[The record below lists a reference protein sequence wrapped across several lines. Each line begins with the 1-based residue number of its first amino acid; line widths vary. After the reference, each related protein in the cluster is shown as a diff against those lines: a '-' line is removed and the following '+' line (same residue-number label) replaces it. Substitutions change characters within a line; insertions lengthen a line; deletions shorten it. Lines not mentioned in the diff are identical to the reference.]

1 MEKDEKWIS
10 QERLK
15 KWLKIFVI
23 FLAVMWVCTIISKS
37 IYVAQLPRVQVKTLE
52 KKYIEHV
59 VDVDGIV
66 VAGGEQAVNVLPGLR
81 VSNIKVQEGDLVEK
95 GDLLFGIDLEDL
107 SDMISDKEAELT
119 KQRMHLSDTQFNQ
132 ILESQKKEIGILW
145 AKEDYES
152 AEKET
157 ALTVERAK
165 QTLAE
170 AETDLH
176 KHLGTP
182 IPHTSDKDRENAW
195 FDYNQ
200 WKQRGY
206 DLEDQ
211 IAAKQRKIEELQEQ
225 LQNLEVESAQE
236 GAEKQQKE
244 NMQAGGGEKQHTMQE
259 EQDAKFQNMQAGGG
273 EKQQQ
278 KIVNLSS
285 SRNRRTAE
293 NKKLATNKN
302 FLEYKN
308 LSTDGDL
315 TGDKETTAD
324 ENLLEDKEF
333 TTDANPSGNNEL
345 TTDENPSENNEPTT
359 GENPP
364 ENNEPTTDE
373 NPSENK
379 EPTTDE
385 NPSENKKPTTDE
397 NPSENNEPTTDEN
410 PSENNE
416 PTTDENPSENKVP
429 TIDEDSAGD
438 KAPTNGNQAA
448 ADKNSTADSSS
459 NPDNTIEEKKEA
471 LRQAV
476 KKAKAELT
484 DLNNQL
490 TDLNRNLVSQPDY
503 SAEELEYDTWQ
514 QQKSSLEDA
523 VQAAKRAL
531 EDASFQ
537 REQTLRQKAREIA
550 NAEVVSP
557 ADSTASLYELE
568 IAQLQEDIA
577 KLQAIQKNNG
587 LIIAEGSGFI
597 TKVQVAVGSRTMDTA
612 AILLTDASAPC
623 QFKCSITK
631 EQGKYLN
638 LGDTV
643 ELKVNGTSTTGS
655 AKLEATVDYLTE
667 GAGGY
672 DIICRLPQNTGQPGA
687 GGSIHKAVQGELHNT
702 VIPIEA
708 LYQES
713 EAYYIYTLNE
723 KTGILGKENYVEKIK
738 VRVADKNDIYAAL
751 EAGIIGSDVQI
762 VTFCSG
768 TLKQGA
774 SVRLVE

>member
-59 VDVDGIV
+59 VEGDGIV

-157 ALTVERAK
+157 AVTVERAK

-200 WKQRGY
+200 WKQRVY
-206 DLEDQ
+206 DLEDK

-244 NMQAGGGEKQHTMQE
+244 NMQAGGGEKQ
-259 EQDAKFQNMQAGGG
+259 
-273 EKQQQ
+273 Q
-278 KIVNLSS
+278 KMVNLSS
-285 SRNRRTAE
+285 SGNRRTAE
-293 NKKLATNKN
+293 NKKLIMH
-302 FLEYKN
+302 KN
-308 LSTDGDL
+308 LPENMKLTTDGDL
-315 TGDKETTAD
+315 TGDKE
-324 ENLLEDKEF
+324 L
-333 TTDANPSGNNEL
+333 
-345 TTDENPSENNEPTT
+345 
-359 GENPP
+359 
-364 ENNEPTTDE
+364 TTDE

-385 NPSENKKPTTDE
+385 NPSENK
-397 NPSENNEPTTDEN
+397 EPTTDEN
-410 PSENNE
+410 PSKNKE
-416 PTTDENPSENKVP
+416 PTTDENPPENKEP
-429 TIDEDSAGD
+429 TTDEDAAGD
-438 KAPTNGNQAA
+438 KAPTNGNPAA

-459 NPDNTIEEKKEA
+459 NPDDAIEEKKEA

-597 TKVQVAVGSRTMDTA
+597 TKVQIAVGSRTMDTA
-612 AILLTDASAPC
+612 AILLTDAAAPC

-687 GGSIHKAVQGELHNT
+687 GGSIRKAVQGELHNT
-702 VIPIEA
+702 IIPIEA

-713 EAYYIYTLNE
+713 EAYYIYILNE

>member
-59 VDVDGIV
+59 VEGDGIV

-157 ALTVERAK
+157 AVTVERAK

-200 WKQRGY
+200 WKQRVY
-206 DLEDQ
+206 DLEDK

-225 LQNLEVESAQE
+225 LQNLEVESA
-236 GAEKQQKE
+236 EKQQKE
-244 NMQAGGGEKQHTMQE
+244 NMQAGE
-259 EQDAKFQNMQAGGG
+259 G
-273 EKQQQ
+273 EKQQ
-278 KIVNLSS
+278 KMVNLSS
-285 SRNRRTAE
+285 SGNRRTAE
-293 NKKLATNKN
+293 NKKLIMH
-302 FLEYKN
+302 KN
-308 LSTDGDL
+308 LPENMKLTTDGDL
-315 TGDKETTAD
+315 TGDK
-324 ENLLEDKEF
+324 
-333 TTDANPSGNNEL
+333 EL
-345 TTDENPSENNEPTT
+345 TTDENPSENKEPTT
-359 GENPP
+359 DENPP
-364 ENNEPTTDE
+364 ENKEPTTDENPSVNKEPTTDE

-385 NPSENKKPTTDE
+385 NPPENK
-397 NPSENNEPTTDEN
+397 EPTTDE
-410 PSENNE
+410 
-416 PTTDENPSENKVP
+416 DA
-429 TIDEDSAGD
+429 AGD
-438 KAPTNGNQAA
+438 KAPTNGNPAA

-459 NPDNTIEEKKEA
+459 NPDNAIEEKKEA

-597 TKVQVAVGSRTMDTA
+597 TKVQIAVGSRTMDTA
-612 AILLTDASAPC
+612 AILLTDAAAPC

-687 GGSIHKAVQGELHNT
+687 GGSIRKAVQGELHNT
-702 VIPIEA
+702 IIPIEA

-713 EAYYIYTLNE
+713 EAYYIYILNE

>member
-59 VDVDGIV
+59 VEGDGIV

-107 SDMISDKEAELT
+107 SNMISDKEAELT

-157 ALTVERAK
+157 AVTVERAK

-206 DLEDQ
+206 DLEDN

-225 LQNLEVESAQE
+225 LQNLEVESA
-236 GAEKQQKE
+236 EKQQKE
-244 NMQAGGGEKQHTMQE
+244 NMQAGE
-259 EQDAKFQNMQAGGG
+259 G
-273 EKQQQ
+273 EKQQ
-278 KIVNLSS
+278 KMVNLSS
-285 SRNRRTAE
+285 SGNRRTAE
-293 NKKLATNKN
+293 NKKLIMH
-302 FLEYKN
+302 KN
-308 LSTDGDL
+308 LPENMKLTTDGDL
-315 TGDKETTAD
+315 TGDK
-324 ENLLEDKEF
+324 
-333 TTDANPSGNNEL
+333 EL
-345 TTDENPSENNEPTT
+345 TTDENPSENKEPTT
-359 GENPP
+359 DENPP
-364 ENNEPTTDE
+364 ENKEPTTDE

-385 NPSENKKPTTDE
+385 NPPENK
-397 NPSENNEPTTDEN
+397 EPTTDE
-410 PSENNE
+410 
-416 PTTDENPSENKVP
+416 DA
-429 TIDEDSAGD
+429 AGD
-438 KAPTNGNQAA
+438 KAPTNGNPAA

-459 NPDNTIEEKKEA
+459 NPDNAIEEKKEA

-597 TKVQVAVGSRTMDTA
+597 TKVQIAVGSRTMDTA
-612 AILLTDASAPC
+612 AILLTDAAAPC

-687 GGSIHKAVQGELHNT
+687 GGSIRKAVQGELHNT
-702 VIPIEA
+702 IIPIEA

-713 EAYYIYTLNE
+713 EAYYIYILNE

>member
-59 VDVDGIV
+59 VEGDGIV

-157 ALTVERAK
+157 AVTVERAK

-200 WKQRGY
+200 WKQRVY
-206 DLEDQ
+206 DLEDK
-211 IAAKQRKIEELQEQ
+211 IAAKQRKIDELQEQ
-225 LQNLEVESAQE
+225 LQNLEAESAQE

-244 NMQAGGGEKQHTMQE
+244 NMQAGGGEKQ
-259 EQDAKFQNMQAGGG
+259 
-273 EKQQQ
+273 Q
-278 KIVNLSS
+278 KMVNLSS
-285 SRNRRTAE
+285 SGNRRTAE
-293 NKKLATNKN
+293 NKKLIMH
-302 FLEYKN
+302 KN
-308 LSTDGDL
+308 LPENMKLTTDGDL
-315 TGDKETTAD
+315 TGDK
-324 ENLLEDKEF
+324 
-333 TTDANPSGNNEL
+333 EL
-345 TTDENPSENNEPTT
+345 TTDENPSENKEPTT
-359 GENPP
+359 DENPP
-364 ENNEPTTDE
+364 ENKEPTTDE

-385 NPSENKKPTTDE
+385 NPPENK
-397 NPSENNEPTTDEN
+397 EPTTDE
-410 PSENNE
+410 
-416 PTTDENPSENKVP
+416 DA
-429 TIDEDSAGD
+429 AGD
-438 KAPTNGNQAA
+438 KALTNGNPAA

-459 NPDNTIEEKKEA
+459 NPDNAIEEKKEA

-597 TKVQVAVGSRTMDTA
+597 TKVQIAVGSRTMDTA
-612 AILLTDASAPC
+612 AILLTDAAAPC

-687 GGSIHKAVQGELHNT
+687 GGSIRKAVQGELHNT
-702 VIPIEA
+702 IIPIEA

-713 EAYYIYTLNE
+713 EAYYIYILNE

>member
-59 VDVDGIV
+59 VEGDGIV

-157 ALTVERAK
+157 AVTVERAK

-200 WKQRGY
+200 WKQRVY
-206 DLEDQ
+206 DLEDK

-225 LQNLEVESAQE
+225 LQNLEVESA
-236 GAEKQQKE
+236 EKQQKE
-244 NMQAGGGEKQHTMQE
+244 NMQAGE
-259 EQDAKFQNMQAGGG
+259 G
-273 EKQQQ
+273 EKQQ
-278 KIVNLSS
+278 KMVNLSS
-285 SRNRRTAE
+285 SGNRRTAE
-293 NKKLATNKN
+293 NKKLIMH
-302 FLEYKN
+302 KN
-308 LSTDGDL
+308 LPENMKLTTDGDL
-315 TGDKETTAD
+315 TGDK
-324 ENLLEDKEF
+324 
-333 TTDANPSGNNEL
+333 EL
-345 TTDENPSENNEPTT
+345 TTDENPSENKEPTT
-359 GENPP
+359 DENPP
-364 ENNEPTTDE
+364 ENKEPTTDE

-385 NPSENKKPTTDE
+385 NPSENK
-397 NPSENNEPTTDEN
+397 
-410 PSENNE
+410 E
-416 PTTDENPSENKVP
+416 PTTDENPSENKEP
-429 TIDEDSAGD
+429 TTDENPSENKEPTTDENPPENKEPTTDEDAAGD
-438 KAPTNGNQAA
+438 KAPTNGNPAA

-459 NPDNTIEEKKEA
+459 NPDNAIEEKKEA

-597 TKVQVAVGSRTMDTA
+597 TKVQIAVGSRTMDTA
-612 AILLTDASAPC
+612 AILLTDAAAPC

-687 GGSIHKAVQGELHNT
+687 GGSIRKAVQGELHNT
-702 VIPIEA
+702 IIPIEA

-713 EAYYIYTLNE
+713 EAY
-723 KTGILGKENYVEKIK
+723 
-738 VRVADKNDIYAAL
+738 
-751 EAGIIGSDVQI
+751 
-762 VTFCSG
+762 
-768 TLKQGA
+768 
-774 SVRLVE
+774 

>member
-59 VDVDGIV
+59 VEGDGIV

-107 SDMISDKEAELT
+107 SNMISDKEAELT

-157 ALTVERAK
+157 AVTVERAK

-206 DLEDQ
+206 DLEDN

-225 LQNLEVESAQE
+225 LQNLEVESA
-236 GAEKQQKE
+236 EKQQKE
-244 NMQAGGGEKQHTMQE
+244 NMQAGE
-259 EQDAKFQNMQAGGG
+259 G
-273 EKQQQ
+273 EKQQ
-278 KIVNLSS
+278 KMVNLSS
-285 SRNRRTAE
+285 SGNRRTAE
-293 NKKLATNKN
+293 NKKLIMH
-302 FLEYKN
+302 KN
-308 LSTDGDL
+308 LPENMKLTTDGDL
-315 TGDKETTAD
+315 TGDKE
-324 ENLLEDKEF
+324 L
-333 TTDANPSGNNEL
+333 
-345 TTDENPSENNEPTT
+345 
-359 GENPP
+359 
-364 ENNEPTTDE
+364 TTDE

-385 NPSENKKPTTDE
+385 NPPENK
-397 NPSENNEPTTDEN
+397 EPTTDE
-410 PSENNE
+410 
-416 PTTDENPSENKVP
+416 DA
-429 TIDEDSAGD
+429 AGD
-438 KAPTNGNQAA
+438 KAPTNGNPAA

-459 NPDNTIEEKKEA
+459 NPDNAIEEKKEA

-597 TKVQVAVGSRTMDTA
+597 TKVQIAVGSRTMDTA
-612 AILLTDASAPC
+612 AILLTDAAAPC

-687 GGSIHKAVQGELHNT
+687 GGSIRKAVQGELHNT
-702 VIPIEA
+702 IIPIEA

-713 EAYYIYTLNE
+713 EAYYIYILNE

>member
-59 VDVDGIV
+59 VEGDGIV

-157 ALTVERAK
+157 AVTVERAK

-200 WKQRGY
+200 WKQRVY
-206 DLEDQ
+206 DLEDK
-211 IAAKQRKIEELQEQ
+211 IAAKQRKIDELQEQ
-225 LQNLEVESAQE
+225 LQNLEAESAQE

-244 NMQAGGGEKQHTMQE
+244 NMQAGGGEKQ
-259 EQDAKFQNMQAGGG
+259 
-273 EKQQQ
+273 Q
-278 KIVNLSS
+278 KMVNLSS
-285 SRNRRTAE
+285 SGNRRTAE
-293 NKKLATNKN
+293 NKKLIMH
-302 FLEYKN
+302 KN
-308 LSTDGDL
+308 LPENMKLTTDGDL
-315 TGDKETTAD
+315 TGDK
-324 ENLLEDKEF
+324 
-333 TTDANPSGNNEL
+333 EL
-345 TTDENPSENNEPTT
+345 TTDENPSENKEPTT
-359 GENPP
+359 DENPP
-364 ENNEPTTDE
+364 ENKEPTTDE

-385 NPSENKKPTTDE
+385 NPSENK
-397 NPSENNEPTTDEN
+397 EPTTDE
-410 PSENNE
+410 
-416 PTTDENPSENKVP
+416 DA
-429 TIDEDSAGD
+429 AGD
-438 KAPTNGNQAA
+438 KALTNGNPAA
-448 ADKNSTADSSS
+448 ANKNSTADSSS
-459 NPDNTIEEKKEA
+459 NPDNAIEEKKEA

-597 TKVQVAVGSRTMDTA
+597 TKVQIAVGSRTMDTA
-612 AILLTDASAPC
+612 AILLTDAAAPC

-687 GGSIHKAVQGELHNT
+687 GGSIRKAVQGELHNT
-702 VIPIEA
+702 IIPIEA

-713 EAYYIYTLNE
+713 EAYYIYILNE

>member
-59 VDVDGIV
+59 VEGDGIV

-157 ALTVERAK
+157 AVTVERAK

-200 WKQRGY
+200 WKQRVY
-206 DLEDQ
+206 DLEDK

-244 NMQAGGGEKQHTMQE
+244 NMQAGGGEKQ
-259 EQDAKFQNMQAGGG
+259 
-273 EKQQQ
+273 Q
-278 KIVNLSS
+278 KMVNLSS
-285 SRNRRTAE
+285 SGNRRTAE
-293 NKKLATNKN
+293 NKKLIMH
-302 FLEYKN
+302 KN
-308 LSTDGDL
+308 LPENMKLTTDGDL
-315 TGDKETTAD
+315 TGDK
-324 ENLLEDKEF
+324 
-333 TTDANPSGNNEL
+333 EL
-345 TTDENPSENNEPTT
+345 TTDENPSENKEPTT
-359 GENPP
+359 DENPP
-364 ENNEPTTDE
+364 ENKEPTTDE

-385 NPSENKKPTTDE
+385 NPSENK
-397 NPSENNEPTTDEN
+397 
-410 PSENNE
+410 E
-416 PTTDENPSENKVP
+416 PTTDENPSENKEP
-429 TIDEDSAGD
+429 TTDENPSENKEPTTDENPSENKEPTTDEDAAGD
-438 KAPTNGNQAA
+438 KAPTNGNPAA

-459 NPDNTIEEKKEA
+459 NPDNAIEEKKEA

-597 TKVQVAVGSRTMDTA
+597 TKVQIAVGSRTMDTA
-612 AILLTDASAPC
+612 AILLTDAAAPC

-687 GGSIHKAVQGELHNT
+687 GGSIRKAVQGELHNT
-702 VIPIEA
+702 IIPIEA

-713 EAYYIYTLNE
+713 EAYYIYILNE

>member
-59 VDVDGIV
+59 VEGDGIV

-157 ALTVERAK
+157 AVTVERAK

-200 WKQRGY
+200 WKQRVY
-206 DLEDQ
+206 DLEDK
-211 IAAKQRKIEELQEQ
+211 IAAKQRKIDELQEQ
-225 LQNLEVESAQE
+225 LQNLEAESAQE

-244 NMQAGGGEKQHTMQE
+244 NMQAGGGEKQ
-259 EQDAKFQNMQAGGG
+259 
-273 EKQQQ
+273 Q
-278 KIVNLSS
+278 KMVNLSS
-285 SRNRRTAE
+285 SGNRRTAE
-293 NKKLATNKN
+293 NKKLIMH
-302 FLEYKN
+302 KN
-308 LSTDGDL
+308 LPENMKLTTDGDL
-315 TGDKETTAD
+315 TGDKE
-324 ENLLEDKEF
+324 L
-333 TTDANPSGNNEL
+333 
-345 TTDENPSENNEPTT
+345 
-359 GENPP
+359 
-364 ENNEPTTDE
+364 TTDE

-385 NPSENKKPTTDE
+385 NPPENK
-397 NPSENNEPTTDEN
+397 EPTTDEN
-410 PSENNE
+410 PPENKE
-416 PTTDENPSENKVP
+416 PTTDE
-429 TIDEDSAGD
+429 DAAGD
-438 KAPTNGNQAA
+438 KAPTNGNPAA

-459 NPDNTIEEKKEA
+459 NPDNAIEEKKEA

-597 TKVQVAVGSRTMDTA
+597 TKVQIAVGSRTMDTA
-612 AILLTDASAPC
+612 AILLTDAAAPC

-687 GGSIHKAVQGELHNT
+687 GGSIRKAVQGELHNT
-702 VIPIEA
+702 IIPIEA

-713 EAYYIYTLNE
+713 EAYYIYILNE

>member
-59 VDVDGIV
+59 VEGDGIV

-157 ALTVERAK
+157 AVTVERAK

-200 WKQRGY
+200 WKQRVY
-206 DLEDQ
+206 DLEDK
-211 IAAKQRKIEELQEQ
+211 IAAKQRKIDELQEQ
-225 LQNLEVESAQE
+225 LQNLEAESAQE

-244 NMQAGGGEKQHTMQE
+244 NMQAGGGEKQ
-259 EQDAKFQNMQAGGG
+259 
-273 EKQQQ
+273 Q
-278 KIVNLSS
+278 KMVNLSS
-285 SRNRRTAE
+285 SGNRRTAE
-293 NKKLATNKN
+293 NKKLIMH
-302 FLEYKN
+302 KN
-308 LSTDGDL
+308 LPENMKLTTDGDL
-315 TGDKETTAD
+315 TGDK
-324 ENLLEDKEF
+324 
-333 TTDANPSGNNEL
+333 EL
-345 TTDENPSENNEPTT
+345 TTDENPSENKEPTT
-359 GENPP
+359 DENPP
-364 ENNEPTTDE
+364 ENKEPTTDE

-385 NPSENKKPTTDE
+385 NPSENK
-397 NPSENNEPTTDEN
+397 EPTTDE
-410 PSENNE
+410 
-416 PTTDENPSENKVP
+416 DA
-429 TIDEDSAGD
+429 AGD
-438 KAPTNGNQAA
+438 KAPTNGNPVA

-459 NPDNTIEEKKEA
+459 NPDNAIEEKKEA

-597 TKVQVAVGSRTMDTA
+597 TKVQIAVGSRTMDTA
-612 AILLTDASAPC
+612 AILLTDAAAPC

-687 GGSIHKAVQGELHNT
+687 GGSIRKAVQGELHNT
-702 VIPIEA
+702 IIPIEA

-713 EAYYIYTLNE
+713 EAYYIYILNE

>member
-59 VDVDGIV
+59 VEGDGIV

-157 ALTVERAK
+157 AVTVERAK

-200 WKQRGY
+200 WKQRVY
-206 DLEDQ
+206 DLEDK

-225 LQNLEVESAQE
+225 LQNLEVESA
-236 GAEKQQKE
+236 EKQQKE
-244 NMQAGGGEKQHTMQE
+244 NMQAGE
-259 EQDAKFQNMQAGGG
+259 G
-273 EKQQQ
+273 EKQQ
-278 KIVNLSS
+278 KMVNLSS
-285 SRNRRTAE
+285 SGNRRTAE
-293 NKKLATNKN
+293 NKKLIMH
-302 FLEYKN
+302 KN
-308 LSTDGDL
+308 LPENMKLTTDGDL
-315 TGDKETTAD
+315 TGDK
-324 ENLLEDKEF
+324 
-333 TTDANPSGNNEL
+333 EL
-345 TTDENPSENNEPTT
+345 TTDENPSENKEPTT
-359 GENPP
+359 DENPP
-364 ENNEPTTDE
+364 ENKEPTTDE

-385 NPSENKKPTTDE
+385 NPSENK
-397 NPSENNEPTTDEN
+397 EPTTDEN
-410 PSENNE
+410 PPENKE
-416 PTTDENPSENKVP
+416 PTTDE
-429 TIDEDSAGD
+429 DAAGD
-438 KAPTNGNQAA
+438 KAPTNGNPAA

-459 NPDNTIEEKKEA
+459 NPDNAIEEKKEA

-597 TKVQVAVGSRTMDTA
+597 TKVQIAVGSRTMDTA
-612 AILLTDASAPC
+612 AILLTDAAAPC

-687 GGSIHKAVQGELHNT
+687 GGSIRKAVQGELHNT
-702 VIPIEA
+702 IIPIEA

-713 EAYYIYTLNE
+713 EAYYIYILNE

-751 EAGIIGSDVQI
+751 EAGIIGSDVH
-762 VTFCSG
+762 CS
-768 TLKQGA
+768 A
-774 SVRLVE
+774 SNSNLYL

>member
-59 VDVDGIV
+59 VEGDGIV

-107 SDMISDKEAELT
+107 SNMISDKEAELT

-157 ALTVERAK
+157 AVTVERAK

-206 DLEDQ
+206 DLEDN

-225 LQNLEVESAQE
+225 LQNLEVESA
-236 GAEKQQKE
+236 EKQQKE
-244 NMQAGGGEKQHTMQE
+244 NMQAGE
-259 EQDAKFQNMQAGGG
+259 G
-273 EKQQQ
+273 EKQQ
-278 KIVNLSS
+278 KMVNLSS
-285 SRNRRTAE
+285 SGNRRTAE
-293 NKKLATNKN
+293 NKKLIMH
-302 FLEYKN
+302 KN
-308 LSTDGDL
+308 LPENMKLTTDGDL
-315 TGDKETTAD
+315 TGDK
-324 ENLLEDKEF
+324 
-333 TTDANPSGNNEL
+333 EL
-345 TTDENPSENNEPTT
+345 TTDENPSENKEPTT
-359 GENPP
+359 DENPP
-364 ENNEPTTDE
+364 ENKEPTTDE

-385 NPSENKKPTTDE
+385 NPSENK
-397 NPSENNEPTTDEN
+397 EPTTDEN
-410 PSENNE
+410 PPENKE
-416 PTTDENPSENKVP
+416 PTTDE
-429 TIDEDSAGD
+429 DAAGD
-438 KAPTNGNQAA
+438 KAPTNGNPAA

-459 NPDNTIEEKKEA
+459 NPDNAIEEKKEA

-597 TKVQVAVGSRTMDTA
+597 TKVQIAVGSRTMDTA
-612 AILLTDASAPC
+612 AILLTDAAAPC

-687 GGSIHKAVQGELHNT
+687 GGSIRKAVQGELHNT
-702 VIPIEA
+702 IIPIEA

-713 EAYYIYTLNE
+713 EAYYIYILNE

>member
-59 VDVDGIV
+59 VEGDGIV

-107 SDMISDKEAELT
+107 SNMISDKEAELT

-157 ALTVERAK
+157 AVTVERAK

-206 DLEDQ
+206 DLEDN

-225 LQNLEVESAQE
+225 LQNLEVESAQ
-236 GAEKQQKE
+236 KQQKE
-244 NMQAGGGEKQHTMQE
+244 NMQAGE
-259 EQDAKFQNMQAGGG
+259 G
-273 EKQQQ
+273 EKQQ
-278 KIVNLSS
+278 KMVNLSS
-285 SRNRRTAE
+285 SGNRRT
-293 NKKLATNKN
+293 
-302 FLEYKN
+302 
-308 LSTDGDL
+308 
-315 TGDKETTAD
+315 D
-324 ENLLEDKEF
+324 ENLLEDKEP
-333 TTDANPSGNNEL
+333 TTGENPSESKEL
-345 TTDENPSENNEPTT
+345 TTDENLSEDKEPAT

-364 ENNEPTTDE
+364 
-373 NPSENK
+373 ENK

-385 NPSENKKPTTDE
+385 NS
-397 NPSENNEPTTDEN
+397 
-410 PSENNE
+410 
-416 PTTDENPSENKVP
+416 SENKVP
-429 TIDEDSAGD
+429 TTDEDAAGD
-438 KAPTNGNQAA
+438 KASTNGNQAD
-448 ADKNSTADSSS
+448 ADKNSTDDSSS
-459 NPDNTIEEKKEA
+459 NPDNAIEEKKEA

-490 TDLNRNLVSQPDY
+490 TDLNRNLISQPDY

-597 TKVQVAVGSRTMDTA
+597 TKVQIAVGSRTMDTA
-612 AILLTDASAPC
+612 AILLTDAAAPC

-631 EQGKYLN
+631 EQGRYLN

-687 GGSIHKAVQGELHNT
+687 GGSIRKAVQGELHNT
-702 VIPIEA
+702 IIPIEA

-713 EAYYIYTLNE
+713 EAYYIYILNE

>member
-59 VDVDGIV
+59 VEGDGIV

-157 ALTVERAK
+157 AVTVERAK

-195 FDYNQ
+195 SDYNQ
-200 WKQRGY
+200 WKQRVY
-206 DLEDQ
+206 DLEDK

-225 LQNLEVESAQE
+225 LQNLEVESA
-236 GAEKQQKE
+236 EKQQKE
-244 NMQAGGGEKQHTMQE
+244 NMQAGE
-259 EQDAKFQNMQAGGG
+259 G
-273 EKQQQ
+273 EKQQ
-278 KIVNLSS
+278 KMVNLSS
-285 SRNRRTAE
+285 SGNRRTAE
-293 NKKLATNKN
+293 NKKLIMHKSLPENMKLT
-302 FLEYKN
+302 
-308 LSTDGDL
+308 TDGDL
-315 TGDKETTAD
+315 TGDK
-324 ENLLEDKEF
+324 
-333 TTDANPSGNNEL
+333 EL
-345 TTDENPSENNEPTT
+345 TTDENPSENKEPTT
-359 GENPP
+359 DENPP
-364 ENNEPTTDE
+364 ENKEPTTDE

-385 NPSENKKPTTDE
+385 NPPENK
-397 NPSENNEPTTDEN
+397 EPTTDE
-410 PSENNE
+410 
-416 PTTDENPSENKVP
+416 DA
-429 TIDEDSAGD
+429 AGD
-438 KAPTNGNQAA
+438 KAPTNGNPAA

-459 NPDNTIEEKKEA
+459 NPDNAIEEKKEA

-597 TKVQVAVGSRTMDTA
+597 TKVQIAVGSRTMDTA
-612 AILLTDASAPC
+612 AILLTDAAAPC

-687 GGSIHKAVQGELHNT
+687 GGSIRKAVQGELHNT
-702 VIPIEA
+702 IIPIEA

-713 EAYYIYTLNE
+713 EAYYIYILNE

>member
-59 VDVDGIV
+59 VEGDGIV

-157 ALTVERAK
+157 AVTVERAK

-200 WKQRGY
+200 WKQRVY
-206 DLEDQ
+206 DLEDK

-225 LQNLEVESAQE
+225 LQNLEAESAQE

-244 NMQAGGGEKQHTMQE
+244 NMQAGGGEKQ
-259 EQDAKFQNMQAGGG
+259 
-273 EKQQQ
+273 Q
-278 KIVNLSS
+278 KMVNLSS
-285 SRNRRTAE
+285 SGNRRTAE
-293 NKKLATNKN
+293 NKKLIMH
-302 FLEYKN
+302 KN
-308 LSTDGDL
+308 LPENMKLTTDGDL
-315 TGDKETTAD
+315 TGDK
-324 ENLLEDKEF
+324 
-333 TTDANPSGNNEL
+333 EL
-345 TTDENPSENNEPTT
+345 TTDENPSENK
-359 GENPP
+359 
-364 ENNEPTTDE
+364 EPTTDE

-385 NPSENKKPTTDE
+385 NPSENK
-397 NPSENNEPTTDEN
+397 EPTTDEN
-410 PSENNE
+410 PPENKE
-416 PTTDENPSENKVP
+416 PTTDE
-429 TIDEDSAGD
+429 DAAGD
-438 KAPTNGNQAA
+438 KAPTNGNPAA

-459 NPDNTIEEKKEA
+459 NPDNAIEEKKEA

-597 TKVQVAVGSRTMDTA
+597 TKVQIAVGSRTMDTA
-612 AILLTDASAPC
+612 AILLTDAAAPC

-687 GGSIHKAVQGELHNT
+687 GGSIRKAVQGELHNT
-702 VIPIEA
+702 IIPIEA

-713 EAYYIYTLNE
+713 EAYYIYILNE

>member
-59 VDVDGIV
+59 VEGDGIV

-157 ALTVERAK
+157 AVTVERAK

-200 WKQRGY
+200 WKQRVY
-206 DLEDQ
+206 DLEDK

-244 NMQAGGGEKQHTMQE
+244 NMQAGGGEKQ
-259 EQDAKFQNMQAGGG
+259 
-273 EKQQQ
+273 Q
-278 KIVNLSS
+278 KMVNLSS
-285 SRNRRTAE
+285 SGNRRTAE
-293 NKKLATNKN
+293 NKKLIMH
-302 FLEYKN
+302 KN
-308 LSTDGDL
+308 LPENMKLTTDGDL
-315 TGDKETTAD
+315 TGDKE
-324 ENLLEDKEF
+324 L
-333 TTDANPSGNNEL
+333 
-345 TTDENPSENNEPTT
+345 
-359 GENPP
+359 
-364 ENNEPTTDE
+364 TTDE

-385 NPSENKKPTTDE
+385 NPPENK
-397 NPSENNEPTTDEN
+397 EPTTDE
-410 PSENNE
+410 
-416 PTTDENPSENKVP
+416 DA
-429 TIDEDSAGD
+429 AGD
-438 KAPTNGNQAA
+438 KAPTNGNPAA

-459 NPDNTIEEKKEA
+459 NPDNAIEEKKEA

-597 TKVQVAVGSRTMDTA
+597 TKVQIAVGSRTMDTA
-612 AILLTDASAPC
+612 AILLTDAAAPC

-687 GGSIHKAVQGELHNT
+687 GGSIRKAVQGELHNT
-702 VIPIEA
+702 IIPIEA

-713 EAYYIYTLNE
+713 EAYYIYILNE

>member
-59 VDVDGIV
+59 VEGDGIV

-157 ALTVERAK
+157 AVTVERAK

-200 WKQRGY
+200 WKQRVY
-206 DLEDQ
+206 DLEDK

-225 LQNLEVESAQE
+225 LQNLEVESA
-236 GAEKQQKE
+236 EKQQKE
-244 NMQAGGGEKQHTMQE
+244 NMQAGE
-259 EQDAKFQNMQAGGG
+259 G
-273 EKQQQ
+273 EKQQ
-278 KIVNLSS
+278 KMVNLSS
-285 SRNRRTAE
+285 SGNRRTAE
-293 NKKLATNKN
+293 NKKLIMH
-302 FLEYKN
+302 KN
-308 LSTDGDL
+308 LPENMKLTTDGDL
-315 TGDKETTAD
+315 TGDK
-324 ENLLEDKEF
+324 
-333 TTDANPSGNNEL
+333 EL
-345 TTDENPSENNEPTT
+345 TTDENPSENKEPTT
-359 GENPP
+359 DENPP
-364 ENNEPTTDE
+364 ENKEPTTDE

-385 NPSENKKPTTDE
+385 NPSENK
-397 NPSENNEPTTDEN
+397 EPTTDEN
-410 PSENNE
+410 PPENKE
-416 PTTDENPSENKVP
+416 PTTDE
-429 TIDEDSAGD
+429 DAAGD
-438 KAPTNGNQAA
+438 KAPTNGNPAA

-459 NPDNTIEEKKEA
+459 NPDNAIEEKKEA

-597 TKVQVAVGSRTMDTA
+597 TKVQIAVGSRTMDTA
-612 AILLTDASAPC
+612 AILLTDAAAPC

-687 GGSIHKAVQGELHNT
+687 GGSIRKAVQGELHNT
-702 VIPIEA
+702 IIPIEA

-713 EAYYIYTLNE
+713 EAYYIYILNE

>member
-59 VDVDGIV
+59 VEGDGIV

-157 ALTVERAK
+157 AVTVERAK

-206 DLEDQ
+206 DLEDN

-225 LQNLEVESAQE
+225 LQNLEVESA
-236 GAEKQQKE
+236 EKQQKE
-244 NMQAGGGEKQHTMQE
+244 NMQAGE
-259 EQDAKFQNMQAGGG
+259 G
-273 EKQQQ
+273 EKQQ
-278 KIVNLSS
+278 KMVNLSS
-285 SRNRRTAE
+285 SGNRRTAE
-293 NKKLATNKN
+293 NKKLIMH
-302 FLEYKN
+302 KN
-308 LSTDGDL
+308 LPENMKLTTDGDL
-315 TGDKETTAD
+315 TGDK
-324 ENLLEDKEF
+324 
-333 TTDANPSGNNEL
+333 EL
-345 TTDENPSENNEPTT
+345 TTDENPSENKEPTT
-359 GENPP
+359 DENPP
-364 ENNEPTTDE
+364 ENKEPTTDE

-385 NPSENKKPTTDE
+385 NPPENK
-397 NPSENNEPTTDEN
+397 EPTTDE
-410 PSENNE
+410 
-416 PTTDENPSENKVP
+416 DA
-429 TIDEDSAGD
+429 AGD
-438 KAPTNGNQAA
+438 KAPTNGNPAA

-459 NPDNTIEEKKEA
+459 NPDNAIEEKKEA

-597 TKVQVAVGSRTMDTA
+597 TKVQIAVGSRTMDTA
-612 AILLTDASAPC
+612 AILLTDAAAPC

-687 GGSIHKAVQGELHNT
+687 GGSIRKAVQGELHNT
-702 VIPIEA
+702 IIPIEA

-713 EAYYIYTLNE
+713 EAYYIYILNE

>member
-59 VDVDGIV
+59 VEGDGIV

-157 ALTVERAK
+157 AVTVERAK

-206 DLEDQ
+206 DLEDN

-225 LQNLEVESAQE
+225 LQNLEVESA
-236 GAEKQQKE
+236 EKQQKE
-244 NMQAGGGEKQHTMQE
+244 NMQAGE
-259 EQDAKFQNMQAGGG
+259 G
-273 EKQQQ
+273 EKQQ
-278 KIVNLSS
+278 KMVNLSS
-285 SRNRRTAE
+285 SGNRRTAE
-293 NKKLATNKN
+293 NKKLIMH
-302 FLEYKN
+302 KN
-308 LSTDGDL
+308 LPENMKLTTDGDL
-315 TGDKETTAD
+315 TGDK
-324 ENLLEDKEF
+324 
-333 TTDANPSGNNEL
+333 EL
-345 TTDENPSENNEPTT
+345 TTDENPSENKEPTT
-359 GENPP
+359 DENPP
-364 ENNEPTTDE
+364 ENKEPTTDE

-385 NPSENKKPTTDE
+385 NPSENK
-397 NPSENNEPTTDEN
+397 EPTTDEN
-410 PSENNE
+410 PPENKE
-416 PTTDENPSENKVP
+416 PTTDE
-429 TIDEDSAGD
+429 DAAGD
-438 KAPTNGNQAA
+438 KAPTNGNPAA

-459 NPDNTIEEKKEA
+459 NPDNAIEEKKEA

-597 TKVQVAVGSRTMDTA
+597 TKVQIAVGSRTMDTA
-612 AILLTDASAPC
+612 AILLTDAAAPC

-687 GGSIHKAVQGELHNT
+687 GGSIRKAVQGELHNT
-702 VIPIEA
+702 IIPIEA

-713 EAYYIYTLNE
+713 EAYYIYILNE

>member
-59 VDVDGIV
+59 VEGDGIV

-107 SDMISDKEAELT
+107 SNMISDKEAELT

-157 ALTVERAK
+157 AVTVERAK

-206 DLEDQ
+206 DLEDN

-225 LQNLEVESAQE
+225 LQNLEVESAQ
-236 GAEKQQKE
+236 KQQKE
-244 NMQAGGGEKQHTMQE
+244 NMQAGE
-259 EQDAKFQNMQAGGG
+259 G
-273 EKQQQ
+273 EKQQ
-278 KIVNLSS
+278 KMVNLSS
-285 SRNRRTAE
+285 SGNRRT
-293 NKKLATNKN
+293 
-302 FLEYKN
+302 
-308 LSTDGDL
+308 
-315 TGDKETTAD
+315 D
-324 ENLLEDKEF
+324 ENLLEDKEP
-333 TTDANPSGNNEL
+333 TTGENPSESKEL
-345 TTDENPSENNEPTT
+345 TTDENLSEDKEPAT

-364 ENNEPTTDE
+364 
-373 NPSENK
+373 ENK

-385 NPSENKKPTTDE
+385 NS
-397 NPSENNEPTTDEN
+397 
-410 PSENNE
+410 
-416 PTTDENPSENKVP
+416 SENKVP
-429 TIDEDSAGD
+429 TTDEDAAGD
-438 KAPTNGNQAA
+438 KASTNGNQAD
-448 ADKNSTADSSS
+448 ADKNSTDDSSS
-459 NPDNTIEEKKEA
+459 NPDNAIEEKKEA

-490 TDLNRNLVSQPDY
+490 TDLNRNLISQPDY

-597 TKVQVAVGSRTMDTA
+597 TKVQIAVGSRTMDTA
-612 AILLTDASAPC
+612 AILLTDAAAPC

-631 EQGKYLN
+631 EQGRYLN

-667 GAGGY
+667 G
-672 DIICRLPQNTGQPGA
+672 
-687 GGSIHKAVQGELHNT
+687 V
-702 VIPIEA
+702 
-708 LYQES
+708 
-713 EAYYIYTLNE
+713 
-723 KTGILGKENYVEKIK
+723 
-738 VRVADKNDIYAAL
+738 
-751 EAGIIGSDVQI
+751 
-762 VTFCSG
+762 
-768 TLKQGA
+768 
-774 SVRLVE
+774 

>member
-59 VDVDGIV
+59 VEGDGIV

-157 ALTVERAK
+157 AVTVERAK

-200 WKQRGY
+200 WKQRVY
-206 DLEDQ
+206 DLEDK
-211 IAAKQRKIEELQEQ
+211 IAAKQRKIDELQEQ
-225 LQNLEVESAQE
+225 LQNLEAESAQE

-244 NMQAGGGEKQHTMQE
+244 NMQAGE
-259 EQDAKFQNMQAGGG
+259 G
-273 EKQQQ
+273 EKQQ
-278 KIVNLSS
+278 KMVNLSS
-285 SRNRRTAE
+285 SGNRRTAE
-293 NKKLATNKN
+293 NKKLIMH
-302 FLEYKN
+302 KN
-308 LSTDGDL
+308 LPENMKLTTDGDL
-315 TGDKETTAD
+315 TGDKE
-324 ENLLEDKEF
+324 L
-333 TTDANPSGNNEL
+333 
-345 TTDENPSENNEPTT
+345 
-359 GENPP
+359 
-364 ENNEPTTDE
+364 TTDE

-385 NPSENKKPTTDE
+385 NPPENK
-397 NPSENNEPTTDEN
+397 EPTTDEN
-410 PSENNE
+410 PPENKE
-416 PTTDENPSENKVP
+416 PTTDE
-429 TIDEDSAGD
+429 DAAGD
-438 KAPTNGNQAA
+438 KAPTNGNPAA

-459 NPDNTIEEKKEA
+459 NPDNAIEEKKEA

-597 TKVQVAVGSRTMDTA
+597 TKVQIAVGSRTMDTA
-612 AILLTDASAPC
+612 AILLTDAAAPC

-687 GGSIHKAVQGELHNT
+687 GGSIRKAVQGELHNT
-702 VIPIEA
+702 IIPIEA

-713 EAYYIYTLNE
+713 EAYYIYILNE

>member
-1 MEKDEKWIS
+1 
-10 QERLK
+10 
-15 KWLKIFVI
+15 
-23 FLAVMWVCTIISKS
+23 MWVCTIISKS

-59 VDVDGIV
+59 VEGDGIV

-157 ALTVERAK
+157 AVTVERAK

-206 DLEDQ
+206 DLEDN

-225 LQNLEVESAQE
+225 LQNLEAESAQE

-244 NMQAGGGEKQHTMQE
+244 NMQAGGGEKQ
-259 EQDAKFQNMQAGGG
+259 
-273 EKQQQ
+273 Q
-278 KIVNLSS
+278 KMVNLSS
-285 SRNRRTAE
+285 SGNRRTAE
-293 NKKLATNKN
+293 NKKLIMH
-302 FLEYKN
+302 KN
-308 LSTDGDL
+308 LPENMKLTTDGDL
-315 TGDKETTAD
+315 TGDK
-324 ENLLEDKEF
+324 
-333 TTDANPSGNNEL
+333 EL
-345 TTDENPSENNEPTT
+345 TTDENPSENKEPTT
-359 GENPP
+359 DENPP
-364 ENNEPTTDE
+364 ENKEPTTDE

-385 NPSENKKPTTDE
+385 NPSENK
-397 NPSENNEPTTDEN
+397 EPTTDEN
-410 PSENNE
+410 PPENKE
-416 PTTDENPSENKVP
+416 PTTDE
-429 TIDEDSAGD
+429 DAAGD
-438 KAPTNGNQAA
+438 KAPTNGNPAA

-459 NPDNTIEEKKEA
+459 NPDNAIEEKKEA

-597 TKVQVAVGSRTMDTA
+597 TKVQIAVGSRTMDTA
-612 AILLTDASAPC
+612 AILLTDAAAPC

-687 GGSIHKAVQGELHNT
+687 GGSIRKAVQGELHNT
-702 VIPIEA
+702 IIPIEA

-713 EAYYIYTLNE
+713 EAYYIYILNE

>member
-59 VDVDGIV
+59 VEGDGIV

-157 ALTVERAK
+157 AVTVERAK

-206 DLEDQ
+206 DLEDN

-225 LQNLEVESAQE
+225 LQNLEAESAQE

-244 NMQAGGGEKQHTMQE
+244 NMQAGGGEKQ
-259 EQDAKFQNMQAGGG
+259 
-273 EKQQQ
+273 Q
-278 KIVNLSS
+278 KMVNLSS
-285 SRNRRTAE
+285 SGNRRTAE
-293 NKKLATNKN
+293 NKKLIMH
-302 FLEYKN
+302 KN
-308 LSTDGDL
+308 LPENMKLTTDGDL
-315 TGDKETTAD
+315 TGDK
-324 ENLLEDKEF
+324 
-333 TTDANPSGNNEL
+333 EL
-345 TTDENPSENNEPTT
+345 TTDENPSENKEPTT
-359 GENPP
+359 DENPP
-364 ENNEPTTDE
+364 ENKEPTTDE

-385 NPSENKKPTTDE
+385 NPSENK
-397 NPSENNEPTTDEN
+397 EPTTDEN
-410 PSENNE
+410 PPENKE
-416 PTTDENPSENKVP
+416 PTTDE
-429 TIDEDSAGD
+429 DAAGD
-438 KAPTNGNQAA
+438 KAPTNGNPAA

-459 NPDNTIEEKKEA
+459 NPDNAIEEKKEA

-597 TKVQVAVGSRTMDTA
+597 TKVQIAVGSRTMDTA
-612 AILLTDASAPC
+612 AILLTDAAAPC

-687 GGSIHKAVQGELHNT
+687 GGSIRKAVQGELHNT
-702 VIPIEA
+702 IIPIEA

-713 EAYYIYTLNE
+713 EAYYIYILNE

>member
-59 VDVDGIV
+59 VEGDGIV

-157 ALTVERAK
+157 AVTVERAK

-206 DLEDQ
+206 DLEDN

-225 LQNLEVESAQE
+225 LQNLEVESA
-236 GAEKQQKE
+236 EKQQKE
-244 NMQAGGGEKQHTMQE
+244 NMQAGE
-259 EQDAKFQNMQAGGG
+259 G
-273 EKQQQ
+273 EKQQ
-278 KIVNLSS
+278 KMVNLSS
-285 SRNRRTAE
+285 SGNRRTAE
-293 NKKLATNKN
+293 NKKLIMH
-302 FLEYKN
+302 KN
-308 LSTDGDL
+308 LPENMKLTTDGDL
-315 TGDKETTAD
+315 TGDKE
-324 ENLLEDKEF
+324 L
-333 TTDANPSGNNEL
+333 
-345 TTDENPSENNEPTT
+345 
-359 GENPP
+359 
-364 ENNEPTTDE
+364 TTDE

-385 NPSENKKPTTDE
+385 NPPENK
-397 NPSENNEPTTDEN
+397 EPTTDE
-410 PSENNE
+410 
-416 PTTDENPSENKVP
+416 DA
-429 TIDEDSAGD
+429 AGD
-438 KAPTNGNQAA
+438 KAPTNGNPAA

-459 NPDNTIEEKKEA
+459 NPDNAIEEKKEA

-597 TKVQVAVGSRTMDTA
+597 TKVQIAVGSRTMDTA
-612 AILLTDASAPC
+612 AILLTDAAAPC

-687 GGSIHKAVQGELHNT
+687 GGSIRKAVQGELHNT
-702 VIPIEA
+702 IIPIEA

-713 EAYYIYTLNE
+713 EAYYIYILNE

>member
-59 VDVDGIV
+59 VEGDGIV

-157 ALTVERAK
+157 AVTVERAK

-200 WKQRGY
+200 WKQRVY
-206 DLEDQ
+206 DLEDK

-225 LQNLEVESAQE
+225 LQNLEVESA
-236 GAEKQQKE
+236 EKQQKE
-244 NMQAGGGEKQHTMQE
+244 NMQAGE
-259 EQDAKFQNMQAGGG
+259 G
-273 EKQQQ
+273 EKQQ
-278 KIVNLSS
+278 KMVNLSS
-285 SRNRRTAE
+285 SGNRRTAE
-293 NKKLATNKN
+293 NKKLIMH
-302 FLEYKN
+302 KN
-308 LSTDGDL
+308 LPENMKLTTDGDL
-315 TGDKETTAD
+315 TGDKE
-324 ENLLEDKEF
+324 L
-333 TTDANPSGNNEL
+333 
-345 TTDENPSENNEPTT
+345 
-359 GENPP
+359 
-364 ENNEPTTDE
+364 TTDE

-385 NPSENKKPTTDE
+385 NPPENK
-397 NPSENNEPTTDEN
+397 EPTTDE
-410 PSENNE
+410 
-416 PTTDENPSENKVP
+416 DA
-429 TIDEDSAGD
+429 AGD
-438 KAPTNGNQAA
+438 KAPTNGNPAA

-459 NPDNTIEEKKEA
+459 NPDNAIEEKKEA

-597 TKVQVAVGSRTMDTA
+597 TKVQIAVGSRTMDTA
-612 AILLTDASAPC
+612 AILLTDAAAPC

-687 GGSIHKAVQGELHNT
+687 GGSIRKAVQGELHNT
-702 VIPIEA
+702 IIPIEA

-713 EAYYIYTLNE
+713 EAYYIYILNE

>member
-59 VDVDGIV
+59 VEGDGIV

-157 ALTVERAK
+157 AVTVERAK

-200 WKQRGY
+200 WKQRVY
-206 DLEDQ
+206 DLEDK
-211 IAAKQRKIEELQEQ
+211 IAAKQRKIDELQEQ
-225 LQNLEVESAQE
+225 LQNLEAESAQE

-244 NMQAGGGEKQHTMQE
+244 NMQAGGGEKQ
-259 EQDAKFQNMQAGGG
+259 
-273 EKQQQ
+273 Q
-278 KIVNLSS
+278 KMVNLSS
-285 SRNRRTAE
+285 SGNRRTAE
-293 NKKLATNKN
+293 NKKLIMH
-302 FLEYKN
+302 KN
-308 LSTDGDL
+308 LPENMKLTTDGDL
-315 TGDKETTAD
+315 TGDK
-324 ENLLEDKEF
+324 
-333 TTDANPSGNNEL
+333 EL
-345 TTDENPSENNEPTT
+345 TTDENPSENKEPTT
-359 GENPP
+359 DENPP
-364 ENNEPTTDE
+364 ENKEPTTDENPPENKEPTTDE

-385 NPSENKKPTTDE
+385 NPSENK
-397 NPSENNEPTTDEN
+397 EPTTDE
-410 PSENNE
+410 
-416 PTTDENPSENKVP
+416 DA
-429 TIDEDSAGD
+429 AGD
-438 KAPTNGNQAA
+438 KALTNGNPAA
-448 ADKNSTADSSS
+448 ANKNSTADSSS
-459 NPDNTIEEKKEA
+459 NPDNAIEEKKEA

-597 TKVQVAVGSRTMDTA
+597 TKVQIAVGSRTMDTA
-612 AILLTDASAPC
+612 AILLTDAAAPC

-687 GGSIHKAVQGELHNT
+687 GGSIRKAVQGELHNT
-702 VIPIEA
+702 IIPIEA

-713 EAYYIYTLNE
+713 EAYYIYILNE

>member
-59 VDVDGIV
+59 VEGDGIV

-157 ALTVERAK
+157 AVTVERAK

-200 WKQRGY
+200 WKQRVY
-206 DLEDQ
+206 DLEDK

-225 LQNLEVESAQE
+225 LQNLEVESA
-236 GAEKQQKE
+236 EKQQKE
-244 NMQAGGGEKQHTMQE
+244 NMQAGE
-259 EQDAKFQNMQAGGG
+259 G
-273 EKQQQ
+273 EKQQ
-278 KIVNLSS
+278 KMVNLSS
-285 SRNRRTAE
+285 SGNRRTAE
-293 NKKLATNKN
+293 NKKLIMH
-302 FLEYKN
+302 KN
-308 LSTDGDL
+308 LPENMKLTTDGDL
-315 TGDKETTAD
+315 TGDK
-324 ENLLEDKEF
+324 
-333 TTDANPSGNNEL
+333 EL
-345 TTDENPSENNEPTT
+345 TTDENPSENKEPTT
-359 GENPP
+359 DENPP
-364 ENNEPTTDE
+364 ENKEPTTDE

-385 NPSENKKPTTDE
+385 NPSENK
-397 NPSENNEPTTDEN
+397 
-410 PSENNE
+410 E
-416 PTTDENPSENKVP
+416 PTTDENPSENKEP
-429 TIDEDSAGD
+429 TTDENPSENKEPTTDENPSENKEPTTDENPPENKEPTTDEDAAGD
-438 KAPTNGNQAA
+438 KAPTNGNPAA

-459 NPDNTIEEKKEA
+459 NPDNAIEEKKEA

-577 KLQAIQKNNG
+577 KLQAIQKDR
-587 LIIAEGSGFI
+587 
-597 TKVQVAVGSRTMDTA
+597 K
-612 AILLTDASAPC
+612 
-623 QFKCSITK
+623 
-631 EQGKYLN
+631 
-638 LGDTV
+638 
-643 ELKVNGTSTTGS
+643 
-655 AKLEATVDYLTE
+655 
-667 GAGGY
+667 
-672 DIICRLPQNTGQPGA
+672 
-687 GGSIHKAVQGELHNT
+687 
-702 VIPIEA
+702 
-708 LYQES
+708 
-713 EAYYIYTLNE
+713 
-723 KTGILGKENYVEKIK
+723 
-738 VRVADKNDIYAAL
+738 
-751 EAGIIGSDVQI
+751 
-762 VTFCSG
+762 
-768 TLKQGA
+768 
-774 SVRLVE
+774 SVV